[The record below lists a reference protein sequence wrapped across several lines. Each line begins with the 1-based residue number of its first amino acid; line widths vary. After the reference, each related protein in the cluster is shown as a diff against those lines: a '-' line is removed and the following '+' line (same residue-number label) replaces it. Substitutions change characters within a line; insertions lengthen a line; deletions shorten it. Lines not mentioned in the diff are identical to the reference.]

1 MTAYLFRPAEEQDA
15 ETIHTLYRSLAG
27 TPFCAWDDSYP
38 GREQIADD
46 LAAHALYCLCD
57 SSDLIAAA
65 AIRHWEEHDAYAFWS
80 PEMKRPCDLLRLGV
94 SRSLQGRGIGRCFLT
109 CLRDEASRKG
119 FDGMRILVAETN
131 HPARALY
138 RKIGAEVRGNAV
150 SYGIRWECLEWIWKT

>member
-109 CLRDEASRKG
+109 CLRNEASRKG

-131 HPARALY
+131 LPARALY
-138 RKIGAEVRGNAV
+138 RKIGAEVRGNTV